1 MNRKVVIGG
10 AVALVV
16 LSAIFGINNEENGED
31 AAPAPEVTATQQ
43 QDVRNPEE
51 AAQDAVTQAQEQ
63 ATPEATK
70 ATPEAAEESPQ
81 ATAAPE
87 ELVAFICAGSTD
99 TWGPSL
105 DAVTATAVVPVPNT
119 NGAHY
124 VGIAWTQPDGEEVVG
139 VWDVSTLTSETGVY
153 NVRAVDGFAK
163 QFTEFRDS
171 TRSITDAGA
180 KAVRNAV
187 K

>member
-16 LSAIFGINNEENGED
+16 LSAIFGINSEENGED

-43 QDVRNPEE
+43 QDVRNPE
-51 AAQDAVTQAQEQ
+51 DAVTQAQER

-70 ATPEAAEESPQ
+70 ATPEAAEESTQ

-124 VGIAWTQPDGEEVVG
+124 VGIAWTQPDGEEAVG
-139 VWDVSTLTSETGVY
+139 VWDLSTLTSETGVY

-180 KAVRNAV
+180 KAVKNAV